1 MDILTVFE
9 RFPTHE
15 ACIDHLELVR
25 WGDSPECPYCG
36 KHDVAPKA
44 DGDRVG
50 RWNCHNCGSSFNVLA
65 GTIFQGTHTPLQ
77 KWFLAISLMLNAK
90 KSLSSCQLARD
101 TGLDQS
107 TALRIQRKIR
117 QNMVTDSALLTG
129 IVEADETYIGGKP
142 RKGANAK
149 PKGKNPTG
157 RGTKKLP
164 VVGAVER
171 NGTVHAEPS
180 PRVTAKTLK
189 AFLMRRVSPDALLM
203 TDAFRGYSRMG
214 DWIRHATIDHAK
226 GYAEGIIHVNSI
238 ESFWALLKRALFGS
252 HHHYTV
258 KHAAEYIAEACYKYN
273 IRRNDNPFG
282 DFIQAAVA

>member
-1 MDILTVFE
+1 MDIISIFH

-15 ACIDHLELVR
+15 SCIDHLETVR
-25 WGDSPECPYCG
+25 WGDAPECPYCG
-36 KHDVAPKA
+36 KTDVAPKM
-44 DGDRVG
+44 DGERVG
-50 RWNCHNCGSSFNVLA
+50 RWNCHACKSSFNVLA

-77 KWFLAISLMLNAK
+77 KWFLAISLVLNAK

-101 TGLDQS
+101 LDLDQS
-107 TALRIQRKIR
+107 TAYRMAMKIR
-117 QNMVTDSALLTG
+117 HNMVSDGALLTG

-149 PKGKNPTG
+149 PKGKNPPG

-171 NGTVHAEPS
+171 NGKVIAEPS

-189 AFLMRRVSPDALLM
+189 AFLMRRISPDSLLM
-203 TDAFRGYSRMG
+203 TDQFRGYSRMG
-214 DWIRHATIDHAK
+214 DWIRHATIDHTQ
-226 GYAEGIIHVNSI
+226 GYVDGIIHVNSI
-238 ESFWALLKRALFGS
+238 EGFWALLKRALFGS

-258 KHAAEYIAEACYKYN
+258 KHAAIYIAEACYKYN
-273 IRRNDNPFG
+273 VRRNKNAFG
-282 DFIQAAVA
+282 DFLQAAMA